1 MVKTKVKS
9 APKPKTL
16 AKKST
21 VVKKKGP
28 KGKNPFVEPKVNS
41 KKSKKNVDDDVEV
54 PQKKLT
60 NKKKNKHQK
69 ELEGL
74 KDIDPEFYNFLKT
87 NDKKLLDFDMLDSDS
102 EEELKDAGD
111 EEEDEN
117 SAPEDD
123 VER

>member
-16 AKKST
+16 AKKSA
-21 VVKKKGP
+21 VVKKKSQKAKKP
-28 KGKNPFVEPKVNS
+28 ALEP
-41 KKSKKNVDDDVEV
+41 KKSKKNVNIDEDIEI

-60 NKKKNKHQK
+60 NKKKNQHQK

-74 KDIDPEFYNFLKT
+74 KNIDPEFYNFLKQ

-102 EEELKDAGD
+102 ED
-111 EEEDEN
+111 EEEDSKEEPE
-117 SAPEDD
+117 ADEDD
-123 VER
+123 DEGAADER